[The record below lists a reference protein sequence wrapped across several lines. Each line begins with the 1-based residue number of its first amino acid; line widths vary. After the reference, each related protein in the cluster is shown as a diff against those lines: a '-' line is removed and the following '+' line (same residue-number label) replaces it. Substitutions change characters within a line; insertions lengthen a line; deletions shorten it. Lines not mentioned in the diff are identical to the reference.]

1 MSVVATPLSL
11 QKISTSQIRYTYDDS
26 LWCLYTKSNAGVS
39 KTINDFDDND
49 FIAILETCQNLE
61 IDFLPITWQPALENL
76 GVGGQTEV
84 HQSLVTAAL
93 SFAFGRIKLSDSTR
107 EAERA
112 AYQALRSQLLVQGHP
127 IIRSHPNVI
136 SLIGVCWDIQPRVDH
151 GSGGRGATGNL
162 EIHDKEFEVSENAP
176 ACKWTIWP
184 VLVYEKTRHGD
195 LSCFIES
202 PAAQDL
208 DIKQKLKL
216 CEGIA
221 AGIRDMH
228 KNRNPPAATSNV
240 GTH

>member
-1 MSVVATPLSL
+1 MSVTATPLSL
-11 QKISTSQIRYTYDDS
+11 QEISTSQIRYTYDDS
-26 LWCLYTKSNAGVS
+26 LSWLYTKSNAGIS
-39 KTINDFDDND
+39 KTINEFDDND

-61 IDFLPITWQPALENL
+61 IDFLPITWQPALETL
-76 GVGGQTEV
+76 GVGGQAEV

-93 SFAFGRIKLSDSTR
+93 SFAFGRIKLGASTR

-112 AYQALRSQLLVQGHP
+112 AYQALRSQLLVLGNP

-151 GSGGRGATGNL
+151 GGGGGDPTGSL
-162 EIHDKEFEVSENAP
+162 ETYDKETEILENAP
-176 ACKWTIWP
+176 ACKWMIWP
-184 VLVYEKTRHGD
+184 VLVYEKTKHGD
-195 LSCFIES
+195 LSCFFES

-208 DIKQKLKL
+208 DMKQKLKL

-228 KNRNPPAATSNV
+228 KNRNPSAAASDA